1 MMTEEATQETTEE
14 TTEKE
19 TRKPYDLRQHRQ
31 TFYVFNGRIKI
42 ELVTSEKENLDV
54 DGGFQD
60 VVYGCRI
67 SENIENNPKSITFD
81 LDYRDCL
88 AISKSFKLLANLF

>member
-1 MMTEEATQETTEE
+1 MMTEETTQEN
-14 TTEKE
+14 TEKE

-42 ELVTSEKENLDV
+42 ELVTSEKETMENGEGYV
-54 DGGFQD
+54 AIPD
-60 VVYGCRI
+60 VVFGCRI